1 MLYTLLTVAAEPVEQ
16 NKAMN
21 FEGIL
26 EAVNES
32 WFGSL
37 AEFIGNVATYW
48 PAVVFVVVCAVLLL
62 TFERRINRSN
72 NILVETLS
80 KNGKYIKGLFVEL
93 NDTKEL
99 LRYFTNDRK
108 WKNRIVKDYNRLFD
122 DEHGCLLET
131 IYQKYDVHFSLS
143 RNITADELYK
153 EISKTIDLMK
163 NIRSRK
169 CEVPEEYESTAHLFE
184 VYAYRYIENLE
195 KLLVRSEF
203 VRRSYIVMT
212 GSAGN
217 GKTNLLCN
225 LTEMLVYSG
234 KLCIFMNSKDIKS
247 DINEYFKKKIVINER
262 VGFKVYWK
270 IQMFLCRMLRKKV
283 YIILDAI
290 NENETMEFME
300 SLPNFIDNMLKYQNV
315 RVIVSC
321 RSEYFDLKYRKYL
334 VDEVASDVYCYDIMS
349 ETYSSVAKERMY
361 RNYRSAFNFTGE
373 VSQEAKDKLFQQL
386 LLMRMFFEVHRDS
399 KANIISLNKY
409 EIFQKY
415 IEVITGKEKR
425 ECNAFLD
432 KVIAV
437 MCSNKEYSS
446 VRLSLLNEDNNLS
459 EKVKEFMDE
468 SILLSRK
475 LILHQNSIR
484 EKEDEEIYFV
494 FDEMR
499 DYCIAKY
506 VLNKMC
512 DSADMPVE
520 DDIMTYM
527 DSLIAEKAVCT
538 EGVINYIYWYYKKQ
552 GDVTACKRIL
562 DRFMKQHDQSLES
575 YGMHREKGLNSWGLR
590 VIFENGDPLMV
601 YEKEYVR
608 FIVLENPGN
617 ELSRVFEF
625 IILQELKN
633 GSYTLELFFEIL
645 FSIHQTKQFCN
656 VLKGTVASWYRD
668 GITTKDFKRI
678 DKELLRNNPEGCKR
692 FRSYVFLVL
701 HFLNWENK
709 ERTEDYFMHVCDEE
723 LIKSDLKRKIY
734 FIEEGE
740 DDESEI

>member
-21 FEGIL
+21 FESIL
-26 EAVNES
+26 EVVNES

-37 AEFIGNVATYW
+37 AEFIGNVLTYW
-48 PAVVFVVVCAVLLL
+48 PAFLFVVVCAVLLL

-72 NILVETLS
+72 NLLVETLS

-122 DEHGCLLET
+122 DEHGRLLET
-131 IYQKYDVHFSLS
+131 IYQKYDVNFSLS
-143 RNITADELYK
+143 RNIASDELYK

-169 CEVPEEYESTAHLFE
+169 CEVPEEYESTANLFE
-184 VYAYRYIENLE
+184 VYAYRYIEKLE
-195 KLLVRSEF
+195 KLLVRTEF

-225 LTEMLVYSG
+225 LSEMLIHSG
-234 KLCIFMNSKDIKS
+234 KLCIFMNSKDIKN
-247 DINEYFKKKIVINER
+247 DINDYFEKKIIINER
-262 VGFKVYWK
+262 VGFKFYWK
-270 IQMFLCRMLRKKV
+270 LQMFFCRILRKKV

-290 NENETMEFME
+290 NENETTEFME
-300 SLPNFIDNMLKYQNV
+300 SLPSFIDSMLKYQNV
-315 RVIVSC
+315 RILISC

-334 VDEVASDVYCYDIMS
+334 LDEVMSDVYCYDIMS
-349 ETYSSVAKERMY
+349 ETYSAVAKERIY
-361 RNYRSAFNFTGE
+361 SNYQRAFNFTGE
-373 VSQEAKDKLFQQL
+373 VSQEVKEKLFQQL
-386 LLMRMFFEVHRDS
+386 LLMRMFFEVYRNS

-409 EIFQKY
+409 QIFQKY
-415 IEVITGKEKR
+415 IDVIMGEGKR
-425 ECNAFLD
+425 ECNVFLE
-432 KVIAV
+432 KVITV
-437 MCSNKEYSS
+437 MCNQKEYSS
-446 VRLSLLNEDNNLS
+446 VRLSLLNEDNDLS
-459 EKVKEFMDE
+459 ESVKKFMDE

-475 LILHQNSIR
+475 LILHRDSIR

-506 VLNKMC
+506 VLNHMC
-512 DSADMPVE
+512 DLADMPVE
-520 DDIMTYM
+520 DDILTYM
-527 DSLIAEKAVCT
+527 DSLVSENAVCT
-538 EGVINYIYWYYKKQ
+538 EGVINYIYWYYKQQ
-552 GDVTACKRIL
+552 GDVTACKKIL
-562 DRFMKQHDQSLES
+562 DRFMKQHDQSLEA

-590 VIFENGDPLMV
+590 VIFENGDPLMG

-617 ELSRVFEF
+617 ELSRLFEF
-625 IILQELKN
+625 IIFQELKN
-633 GSYTLELFFEIL
+633 GSYTLELFLEIL

-692 FRSYVFLVL
+692 FRSYVFLFL

-709 ERTEDYFMHVCDEE
+709 EKTEDYFMHVYDEE

-740 DDESEI
+740 EDESEI